1 MKTLICTLAIVAMTA
16 VAVPSFA
23 GPNTGQP
30 SHAQRIM
37 QLNQHRDQII
47 DRPYALTG
55 EGAMHRGEYSR
66 DLDEA
71 YGQTK
76 LVLHNERVGA
86 QRSHR
91 VYVRVVDHDR
101 ESMRYDTDRSM
112 DRDMDRNIHR
122 DSNR

>member
-1 MKTLICTLAIVAMTA
+1 MKTLICTLAMVAMIAATG
-16 VAVPSFA
+16 PSFA

-55 EGAMHRGEYSR
+55 VGDMPRGEYTR
-66 DLDEA
+66 DMQEA
-71 YGQTK
+71 YGQTELK
-76 LVLHNERVGA
+76 LRNDRIGA

-91 VYVRVVDHDR
+91 VFIRVVDHDR
-101 ESMRYDTDRSM
+101 DGMSGDRST
-112 DRDMDRNIHR
+112 HR
-122 DSNR
+122 